1 MHGDKAQLPPIS
13 HLGLAYLSLIPYAA
27 VICTQQRISLIN
39 TFIVEQ
45 IRILNHSDC
54 RRRELKVIA
63 YSGSRQY
70 KDIRRLQRHYT
81 CYGPLVSLSLS
92 NKQIA
97 AGERAGG

>member
-13 HLGLAYLSLIPYAA
+13 HLGLAYLSLLPDAS
-27 VICTQQRISLIN
+27 VICTKQRISLIN

-54 RRRELKVIA
+54 RRRELKEIA
-63 YSGSRQY
+63 YSGRTEY

-81 CYGPLVSLSLS
+81 CYGPLVCLSLS
-92 NKQIA
+92 NKQVA
-97 AGERAGG
+97 AGGRAGG